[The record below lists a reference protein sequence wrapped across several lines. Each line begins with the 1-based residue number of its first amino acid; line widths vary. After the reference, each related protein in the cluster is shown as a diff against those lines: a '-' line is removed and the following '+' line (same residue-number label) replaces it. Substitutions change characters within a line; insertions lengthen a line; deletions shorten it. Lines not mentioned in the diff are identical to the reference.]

1 MIENQSTLINL
12 EKEDFSNSPIWFL
25 VSINLRNA
33 QMPRFTKNLTNKCKI
48 MGISFLKDELYQ
60 GFQLSK
66 LTSGLKFTESKLI
79 KMKQATFL
87 SFD

>member
-1 MIENQSTLINL
+1 ME
-12 EKEDFSNSPIWFL
+12 
-25 VSINLRNA
+25 
-33 QMPRFTKNLTNKCKI
+33 
-48 MGISFLKDELYQ
+48 ISFLKDELYQ